1 MRGHGDLECRHRQTG
16 GHADRKECKYIDR
29 YTLYVPFV
37 QQYEDSMHITHTIS
51 HVKKSNN

>member
-1 MRGHGDLECRHRQTG
+1 MGTIECRHRQTG

-37 QQYEDSMHITHTIS
+37 QEYEDSMHITHTIS